1 MRAARIENGLVTHI
15 WEVPSL
21 DVYGDLYTL
30 VTALE
35 TTEVG
40 MNYINR
46 QFVDNRP
53 QPEVVAPIAPTK
65 EQLLAQLNA
74 IAAQIQALE

>member
-1 MRAARIENGLVTHI
+1 MRAAKIENGLVTHI
-15 WEVPSL
+15 WEVPAL

-40 MNYINR
+40 MNYTNG
-46 QFVDNRP
+46 QFIDNRP
-53 QPEVVAPIAPTK
+53 QPEVFAPVAPTK
-65 EQLLAQLNA
+65 EQLMAELAALTAKIN
-74 IAAQIQALE
+74 ALE

>member
-21 DVYGDLYTL
+21 DVYGNLYTL

-40 MNYINR
+40 MNYING

-53 QPEVVAPIAPTK
+53 QPEVVAPVAPTK
-65 EQLLAQLNA
+65 EQLLAELQILTSKINA
-74 IAAQIQALE
+74 LV